1 MPLLVQAFV
10 ALTILR
16 SELRS
21 TVPVELVYVGR
32 EELPRPTQRLFE
44 RHFGNTSWAS
54 GSAAGTGKE
63 RNGTESDRECA
74 PPPPF

>member
-1 MPLLVQAFV
+1 MGTGNGQDIHLDDRAGLAGRCGDGIILPAGGAPLLVQAFV

-32 EELPRPTQRLFE
+32 EELPRPTQ
-44 RHFGNTSWAS
+44 
-54 GSAAGTGKE
+54 
-63 RNGTESDRECA
+63 
-74 PPPPF
+74 